1 VINTSPGSHLRST
14 IVDIGL
20 TFCRQFLTGL
30 IQLALVLIVTHLLGA
45 EGAGGYAVALL
56 LPTFMGQLFNLGLGT
71 ASIFFVA
78 SGQFSLEVAWAA
90 TRNAILGMTVFGI
103 VFGASLLST
112 VSDQL
117 FPGISIS
124 VLSIGLAIYPSLLIV
139 TIISSFLQAVQDFRA
154 FNITVLVQPFSSFI
168 GVLSVWSIGS
178 VSLVSVI
185 LIVSAAHFLSM
196 VVAIFILNK
205 KVDIFVRS
213 DGKKAYM
220 RKAVIYG
227 YKSYLSNI
235 LSFLSYRLDLFLLNI
250 LIGPS
255 AVGVYSIAVRLVEQL
270 WMISQAVS
278 IVIFPRLSAMNDD
291 EELRAK
297 FTAFMSRIVL
307 WTTLVSA
314 VLLAVLSRPL
324 IALLFGLE
332 FMAAY
337 YALLVLLPGVVLF
350 SCARVLAND
359 LAARGRVGINL
370 ALAGLVITVN
380 AIANILLIPF
390 YGIVGA
396 AMATSLSYII
406 NLLVRLVLQNFS
418 AEVSLREFLL
428 PMPEDFAK
436 VKKLLIRRT
445 R

>member
-1 VINTSPGSHLRST
+1 MRST

-196 VVAIFILNK
+196 VVAIFILNNWPLGMIHPY
-205 KVDIFVRS
+205 V
-213 DGKKAYM
+213 
-220 RKAVIYG
+220 
-227 YKSYLSNI
+227 
-235 LSFLSYRLDLFLLNI
+235 
-250 LIGPS
+250 
-255 AVGVYSIAVRLVEQL
+255 VYS
-270 WMISQAVS
+270 
-278 IVIFPRLSAMNDD
+278 
-291 EELRAK
+291 
-297 FTAFMSRIVL
+297 
-307 WTTLVSA
+307 
-314 VLLAVLSRPL
+314 
-324 IALLFGLE
+324 LFDY
-332 FMAAY
+332 F
-337 YALLVLLPGVVLF
+337 F
-350 SCARVLAND
+350 H
-359 LAARGRVGINL
+359 
-370 ALAGLVITVN
+370 IT
-380 AIANILLIPF
+380 
-390 YGIVGA
+390 
-396 AMATSLSYII
+396 
-406 NLLVRLVLQNFS
+406 
-418 AEVSLREFLL
+418 
-428 PMPEDFAK
+428 
-436 VKKLLIRRT
+436 
-445 R
+445 

>member
-1 VINTSPGSHLRST
+1 
-14 IVDIGL
+14 
-20 TFCRQFLTGL
+20 
-30 IQLALVLIVTHLLGA
+30 
-45 EGAGGYAVALL
+45 
-56 LPTFMGQLFNLGLGT
+56 M
-71 ASIFFVA
+71 
-78 SGQFSLEVAWAA
+78 
-90 TRNAILGMTVFGI
+90 
-103 VFGASLLST
+103 
-112 VSDQL
+112 
-117 FPGISIS
+117 
-124 VLSIGLAIYPSLLIV
+124 AIYPSLLIV